1 MTHIDVGHLSD
12 VYAALSEP
20 LRLRI
25 LRLLLKR
32 ELCVCEVMCVMDEP
46 QYKISRHLAA
56 LKRVG
61 LLRDWREGTW
71 IHYEISPAL
80 PPEFKK
86 ALLAMRDLWD
96 RDAQIQK
103 DLKKLKN
110 ACPRQP
116 GVAVRCC

>member
-1 MTHIDVGHLSD
+1 MTHISVAHLSD

-25 LRLLLKR
+25 LRLLLER
-32 ELCVCEVMCVMDEP
+32 ELCVCEIMGVIDEP
-46 QYKISRHLAA
+46 QYKISRHLST

-71 IHYEISPAL
+71 IHYEISPSL

-86 ALLAMRDLWD
+86 ALVAMRDLWD
-96 RDAQIQK
+96 RDAQILK
-103 DLKKLKN
+103 DLRNLKS
-110 ACPRQP
+110 CCSREP
-116 GVAVRCC
+116 GVSIRCC